1 MTPESELS
9 GEFDVK
15 AGASAGVVRGA
26 AAGAET
32 GAAIGPVIGLAV
44 GPAPGPDM
52 GAVRG
57 SRAEGTGVGKGRTI
71 LFVGRLTGAGDWSD
85 VSGAAETTTVGV
97 CVGWAAKAALKSALV
112 EAAGGTAFAGT
123 SLTGTRSELTTSLV
137 PSDVATCTTGSGC
150 CASLLPL
157 EIVRSPS
164 NPPAA
169 IGKAAATHPC
179 NAKPE
184 PKTKA
189 VVASLLR
196 RVFRRSFDIYAS
208 PYASSRVRTVRN
220 SIFLS

>member
-57 SRAEGTGVGKGRTI
+57 SRAEGTGVGKGRTT

-97 CVGWAAKAALKSALV
+97 CVGWAPTAALSANAALKSALV

-179 NAKPE
+179 NAKLE

-196 RVFRRSFDIYAS
+196 RVFR
-208 PYASSRVRTVRN
+208 
-220 SIFLS
+220 